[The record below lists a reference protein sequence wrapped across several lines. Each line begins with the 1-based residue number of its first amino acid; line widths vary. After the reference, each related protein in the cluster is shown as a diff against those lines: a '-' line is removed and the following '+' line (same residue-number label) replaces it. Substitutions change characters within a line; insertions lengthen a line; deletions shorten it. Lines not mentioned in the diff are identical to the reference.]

1 MEKNKERR
9 ESLVYHAKPKPGKI
23 EVVPTK
29 KYNSQRDLAIAY
41 SPGVAIPCQEIEQ
54 DPSNVY
60 KYTNKSNLVAVISN
74 GTAVLGL
81 GDIGPDASKP
91 VMEGK
96 ALLFKIFADID
107 VFDIEINEKDPER
120 FIDVV
125 KSISRTFGGIN
136 LEDIKAPEAFK
147 IEKELI
153 EQLDIPVMHDDQ
165 HGTAIISSAAL
176 LNALEL
182 VNKKIQN
189 VKIVVSGAGAAAI
202 ACTNLYL
209 SFGARL
215 DNIIMLDSKGVIN
228 KKRNNISNQKKL
240 FATKRKINSL
250 EEAMVDSDVFIGLS
264 MANILSK
271 EMLASMSND
280 PIVFAMANPDPEI
293 NYETAMSV
301 RDDIIFATGRSDLP
315 NQVNNVLGF
324 PFIFRGAL
332 DVRATK
338 INEEMKKAAVLALAE
353 LAKKPVPEQ
362 VNIAYEETKLIFGR
376 DYIIPKPFD
385 PRLIIEIPPAVAE
398 AAIKSGVAREPITDW
413 EKYKQILEE
422 RLGNNQKLIRIIHR
436 RAKKAKDKKLVFT
449 EADHLDVLKA
459 AQICY
464 EEGIAEPILL
474 GGKKI
479 IEELKES
486 LEFNEEILIID
497 PKDKINKDRIEIYSQ
512 ILFKKL
518 KRKGKTIDDVKRILR
533 GRDYFGAMMVENG
546 DADCMLSGYSKSYPS
561 VFLPLI
567 RSIGKA
573 KNVEKVAATNLM
585 ITKQGPLFCSDT
597 SLNINPSHKEI
608 ARITVD
614 TARIVKNLGI
624 EPVIAILSYSNFG
637 SSDFDEAK
645 KVTKAVEILHSKHPE
660 LVVDGPIQSDFAL
673 NRKMLKNR
681 FQFSILNGRKVNTLI
696 FPNLDSANIT
706 YKIIK
711 ELDRAVSVGPILIGL
726 NQPIHILQLGAS
738 VDEIVNMSAVAVID
752 ANQRK
757 IKKK

>member
-1 MEKNKERR
+1 MAKRRDRR

-107 VFDIEINEKDPER
+107 VFDIEINEKDPDK
-120 FIDVV
+120 FISVV
-125 KSISRTFGGIN
+125 KSISTTFGGIN

-147 IEKELI
+147 IERELI
-153 EQLDIPVMHDDQ
+153 NDLDIPVMHDDQ
-165 HGTAIISSAAL
+165 HGTAIISAAAL

-182 VNKKIQN
+182 VNKKIED

-202 ACTNLYL
+202 ACTKLYI
-209 SFGARL
+209 SFGAKL
-215 DNIIMLDSKGVIN
+215 ENIVMTDSKGVIN
-228 KKRNNISNQKKL
+228 QSRLGLSDEKK
-240 FATKRKINSL
+240 FFVTKRKINSL
-250 EEAMVDSDVFIGLS
+250 EEAMEKSDVFIGLS
-264 MANILSK
+264 MANILSAN
-271 EMLASMSND
+271 MLASMSKD

-293 NYETAMSV
+293 DYNTAMSV

-338 INEEMKKAAVLALAE
+338 INEEMKKAAVVALAE

-362 VNIAYEETKLIFGR
+362 VNIAYDETKLLFGK

-385 PRLIIEIPPAVAE
+385 PRLISEIPPAVAK
-398 AAIKSGVAREPITDW
+398 AAMESGVAKEPITDW
-413 EKYKQILEE
+413 NKYTQVLEE

-436 RAKKAKDKKLVFT
+436 RARKAKNKKLVFA
-449 EADHLDVLKA
+449 EADHMDVLKA
-459 AQICY
+459 AQICL

-479 IEELKES
+479 IEELMES
-486 LEFNEEILIID
+486 LEFNEDIEIID
-497 PKDKINKDRIEIYSQ
+497 PKDRVNKERVEEYSK

-518 KRKGKTIDDVKRILR
+518 KRKGKTLDDVKRLLR
-533 GRDYFGAMMVENG
+533 GRDYFGAMMVE
-546 DADCMLSGYSKSYPS
+546 DDPHLLRYRSKQQH
-561 VFLPLI
+561 L
-567 RSIGKA
+567 
-573 KNVEKVAATNLM
+573 
-585 ITKQGPLFCSDT
+585 LFPD
-597 SLNINPSHKEI
+597 L
-608 ARITVD
+608 
-614 TARIVKNLGI
+614 
-624 EPVIAILSYSNFG
+624 ILS
-637 SSDFDEAK
+637 
-645 KVTKAVEILHSKHPE
+645 P
-660 LVVDGPIQSDFAL
+660 
-673 NRKMLKNR
+673 
-681 FQFSILNGRKVNTLI
+681 
-696 FPNLDSANIT
+696 
-706 YKIIK
+706 
-711 ELDRAVSVGPILIGL
+711 
-726 NQPIHILQLGAS
+726 
-738 VDEIVNMSAVAVID
+738 
-752 ANQRK
+752 
-757 IKKK
+757 